1 MLALRIILILMG
13 LLFIGF
19 GYNIWVKG
27 KYDLINNFEKDKKSG
42 KKNESFAKRVGIIEF
57 SGGVACLA
65 LGIIAMF
72 LDDAY
77 TLIFFIFCIVSII
90 IVLIVNHIKS
100 SK

>member
-1 MLALRIILILMG
+1 MLGLRIILILIG

-19 GYNIWVKG
+19 GYNIWFKG
-27 KYDLINNFEKDKKSG
+27 KYDLINNFEKDKKRG

-57 SGGVACLA
+57 AGGVACFI

-72 LDDAY
+72 LDDTF
-77 TLIFFIFCIVSII
+77 TLIFFIFCIASII
-90 IVLIVNHIKS
+90 TALIVNQIKS